1 MTGVVRNGV
10 RGTRDATH
18 TSDSSLTGSSLGRLA
33 EKLNGLKS
41 RMRKVQGRSISDSDE
56 DDQSETSASEN
67 TMTSN
72 GSDSNDTRVQT
83 KTEYIRYLR
92 KQRSIPKGKQV
103 MRDISGNTEVSSQ
116 TASASSDSEFDDSFD
131 THDPSNGDRR
141 VQFSDVSIRTYSLV
155 LGESQASKS
164 YPISLDWAHTP
175 TKTIDISLFELL
187 YSASR
192 KSASSA
198 EPGKMVRGFRLPRR
212 LRSAQR
218 LALLSTVTGQ
228 EPEELYESNLA
239 RITRELE
246 YIPPTACCSDDG
258 FVELRDK
265 AYQLID
271 SDEYIQVTI

>member
-10 RGTRDATH
+10 RGKRDATH
-18 TSDSSLTGSSLGRLA
+18 TSDSSLIGSSLGRFA

-41 RMRKVQGRSISDSDE
+41 RMGKVQGRSSSDSDE
-56 DDQSETSASEN
+56 DDLSETSTSQN

-72 GSDSNDTRVQT
+72 GSNSDDDRRQT
-83 KTEYIRYLR
+83 DYIRSMR
-92 KQRSIPKGKQV
+92 KQRSVPKGKQV
-103 MRDISGNTEVSSQ
+103 MRDTSGNTDVSSQ

-131 THDPSNGDRR
+131 THEPSNGDRR
-141 VQFSDVSIRTYSLV
+141 VQFSNVSIRTYSLV
-155 LGESQASKS
+155 LGETQASKS
-164 YPISLDWAHTP
+164 YPVSLDWAHTP
-175 TKTIDISLFELL
+175 TKTIDISLFELW

-192 KSASSA
+192 KSACSG

-239 RITRELE
+239 RITREL
-246 YIPPTACCSDDG
+246 D
-258 FVELRDK
+258 
-265 AYQLID
+265 
-271 SDEYIQVTI
+271 